1 MLRYCESCLFVILS
15 LSMAPASGQD
25 AIERCRQA
33 AGDAERIACL
43 EAALSRHSQAPEAPG
58 TPPADA
64 VADAVPVPAGIPEP
78 AVSESREGGGNARNT
93 AAPEPSP
100 ASDRTQENPDPL
112 PQSGSGEPETA
123 EIGSEQ
129 VARRR
134 GRGDETGRLA
144 SASDLAVASFDY
156 VPYNRLQVTLE
167 NGQVW
172 LQITGDTQRIRASL
186 RKNRTVDIEESS
198 LGGYKLRLNE
208 MGRTIRV
215 ERVR

>member
-1 MLRYCESCLFVILS
+1 MATESSEAEGQTRNVV
-15 LSMAPASGQD
+15 APAPAAQT
-25 AIERCRQA
+25 QA
-33 AGDAERIACL
+33 D
-43 EAALSRHSQAPEAPG
+43 
-58 TPPADA
+58 TD
-64 VADAVPVPAGIPEP
+64 PEP
-78 AVSESREGGGNARNT
+78 R
-93 AAPEPSP
+93 
-100 ASDRTQENPDPL
+100 
-112 PQSGSGEPETA
+112 SGSGEPAAADIGA
-123 EIGSEQ
+123 EQ
-129 VARRR
+129 LARRR
-134 GRGDETGRLA
+134 GRDDEMDPLA

-208 MGRTIRV
+208 MRRTIRV